1 MPVPDREEASQ
12 HLAVQWE
19 AVTAGQI
26 GEEDIAG
33 VEQSIR
39 NDIARLM
46 SSDSVTFR
54 YCLPTQLLGKLT
66 EPDLDSLCLQRGALG
81 AQDSTWD
88 PRSFCA
94 RVIVPWV
101 QDNEDVLGK
110 STDPYVSNPL
120 RQPRILPSPSNVR
133 PNTLP
138 LWQALH
144 GVLFDVEEHNDPHY
158 TLAAFHAVL
167 LAVHE
172 NLLRQRFDYPVLPRV
187 SLAETMAL
195 VEALLSDSREG
206 EHAMSLAAALFV
218 VVGRRFR
225 LWDEVVRVSSTTSDR
240 ATGMVGDIEC
250 RKDGE
255 LTLAAEIKERQ
266 VTVGDVR
273 AFEAKL
279 NPSGLTEALIGAT
292 GERPADAGEVGDRI
306 RQLWTRGINLYVHS
320 INGLTSVTMS
330 LAGEAGRQEFIA
342 EVGRQLDAYA
352 RPRSR
357 AVWRDLLLGTLEGG
371 SS

>member
-1 MPVPDREEASQ
+1 MPVPDREEAAQ
-12 HLAVQWE
+12 QLAAQWE
-19 AVTAGQI
+19 AVTAGQV
-26 GEEDIAG
+26 GQEDIAG
-33 VEQSIR
+33 IQQGIR
-39 NDIARLM
+39 DDIARLM

-66 EPDLDSLCLQRGALG
+66 EPDLDSLCLQRGAQE

-88 PRSFCA
+88 PRSFCS

-120 RQPRILPSPSNVR
+120 RQPRILANPPNVR
-133 PNTLP
+133 SNTLP

-144 GVLFDVEEHNDPHY
+144 AVLTAVEEHNDPDY
-158 TLAAFHAVL
+158 TLVMFRAVL

-172 NLLRQRFDYPVLPRV
+172 HLLRQRFDYPVLPRA
-187 SLAETMAL
+187 SLAETIVL
-195 VEALLSDSREG
+195 VEGLLHESREG

-218 VVGRRFR
+218 VVGRRFH
-225 LWDEVVRVSSTTSDR
+225 LWDDIVRVSSTTSDR

-250 RKDGE
+250 RKSGE
-255 LTLAAEIKERQ
+255 LTFAAEIKERQ
-266 VTVGDVR
+266 MTVGDVR
-273 AFEAKL
+273 AFEVKL
-279 NPSGLTEALIGAT
+279 NPSGLTEALIGAP
-292 GERPADAGEVGDRI
+292 GERPADAREVENRI

-320 INGLTSVTMS
+320 ISDLTSVTMS
-330 LAGEAGRQEFIA
+330 LAGEAGRLEFIA

-357 AVWRDLLLGTLEGG
+357 AIWRDLLLGTLEG